1 MRKKKNG
8 YEKTAFPFHTVRV
21 VELLLCFFCI
31 LASAS
36 VLSGEG
42 EVWGVVSGGDEDS

>member
-1 MRKKKNG
+1 M
-8 YEKTAFPFHTVRV
+8 F
-21 VELLLCFFCI
+21 FFCI

-42 EVWGVVSGGDEDS
+42 EVWGVVLGGDEDS